1 MIRRRDFIT
10 LLGGVAAA
18 LPLAAKGQQGGAIR
32 RIGMLLA
39 RAESDSGFQTSFQAF
54 RTRLQQ
60 LGWTDGDNLRID
72 YRWTAGIAD
81 RFLTA
86 AEELVSLKPEVI
98 LADATP
104 SVAALKRE
112 TQTIPIVFVNVTDPL
127 AQGFIASLAHPG
139 GNITGFAQNEFSV
152 GGKWLG
158 LLKDTAPRTARV
170 GVMYNPSTAPYA
182 DGFARVIEADAPS
195 YGVTTVRMLVQSAAE
210 IDGAVKALAQE
221 ANGGL
226 IVLSDSFLFV
236 HRDRIV
242 ALATEHRLPAIS
254 DSTSWVRLGG
264 LIAYQPDS
272 VEGYRG
278 AASYV
283 DRILRGAK
291 ASELPVQGPT
301 KYLLS
306 VNLKTAKALGL
317 KISESLLLAADEVI
331 E

>member
-1 MIRRRDFIT
+1 MRRREFIG

-86 AEELVSLKPEVI
+86 AVELVSLKPEVI

-182 DGFARVIEADAPS
+182 DGFARVIEADAPC

-210 IDGAVKALAQE
+210 IDGAVKAFAQE

-226 IVLSDSFLFV
+226 IALSDSFLFV

-254 DSTSWVRLGG
+254 DSTAWAREGG
-264 LIAYQPDS
+264 LIAYQPDG
-272 VEGYRG
+272 VEAYRG

-283 DRILRGAK
+283 DRILRGSK
-291 ASELPVQGPT
+291 ASELPVQEPT